1 MPCLL
6 RFCLSQCTKG
16 GFNLIGQ
23 RPHTRDRLR
32 SWSYAIGGTV
42 DNTVDSTVDDTMN
55 DNMNNTMALVR
66 MSE

>member
-6 RFCLSQCTKG
+6 GCCFSKCTKG

-32 SWSYAIGGTV
+32 SWSYAIDGF
-42 DNTVDSTVDDTMN
+42 VDSTVDY
-55 DNMNNTMALVR
+55 NMNNTMALVR

>member
-1 MPCLL
+1 MTCTL

-23 RPHTRDRLR
+23 RPHTRDRQR
-32 SWSYAIGGTV
+32 SWNYAV
-42 DNTVDSTVDDTMN
+42 DSTVDSTVDDTMN
-55 DNMNNTMALVR
+55 DNTNNTVALVR